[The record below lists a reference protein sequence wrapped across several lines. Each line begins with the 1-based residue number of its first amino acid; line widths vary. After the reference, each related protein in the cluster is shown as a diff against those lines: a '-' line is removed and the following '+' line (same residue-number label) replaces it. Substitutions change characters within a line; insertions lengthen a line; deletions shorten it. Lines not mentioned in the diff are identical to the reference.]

1 MSLENNRS
9 KYSGFSNQMA
19 LILLLIAFP
28 VGLIGFGSVLIL
40 FWHNSKT
47 EIVRGDASSEESAQA
62 DGSSVPN
69 ATSEVFPSKQYKPN
83 LMQPSQQEP
92 LANSVVR
99 NPRSNRSTCW
109 FQMQRGGDLKGFN
122 CTILSRINVNG
133 DRIFDVIEPSGL
145 KRSVVLWENKTV
157 EVVLDGNRYLGNWQ
171 LMLDNHNIL
180 VSLPG
185 GDFAFTPNY

>member
-1 MSLENNRS
+1 
-9 KYSGFSNQMA
+9 
-19 LILLLIAFP
+19 
-28 VGLIGFGSVLIL
+28 
-40 FWHNSKT
+40 
-47 EIVRGDASSEESAQA
+47 
-62 DGSSVPN
+62 
-69 ATSEVFPSKQYKPN
+69 
-83 LMQPSQQEP
+83 MQPSQQEP

-145 KRSVVLWENKTV
+145 KRSVVLWDNKTV
-157 EVVLDGNRYLGNWQ
+157 EVFLDGNRYLGNWQ